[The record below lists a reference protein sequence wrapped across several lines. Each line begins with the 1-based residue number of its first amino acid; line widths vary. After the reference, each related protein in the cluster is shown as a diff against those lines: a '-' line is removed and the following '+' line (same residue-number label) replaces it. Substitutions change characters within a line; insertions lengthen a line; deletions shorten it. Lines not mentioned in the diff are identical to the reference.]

1 MLNENSIETLRGS
14 RTMKTVATCL
24 TIVLIN
30 FAVRYSCPS
39 LAATTEP
46 GLWSVN

>member
-30 FAVRYSCPS
+30 FAVVTVPKSS
-39 LAATTEP
+39 ATTEP